1 MKNNKFS
8 IIMVIAIAILSINF
22 FFACNESPVIEEN
35 NNEVILNNGRK
46 GVSIFQ
52 LHKGDRTGKWPN
64 QQCIGEKT
72 LCGLWFQAQRPVDIN
87 TAHATFYAENNN
99 LHLEIDY
106 SNAENVSSWE
116 EDVKN
121 GYIEIKDDIILD
133 NPEFLSQIESTTPIV
148 LKPGRYIIFN
158 VEGKQFSVIINY

>member
-52 LHKGDRTGKWPN
+52 LHKGDRTGK
-64 QQCIGEKT
+64 
-72 LCGLWFQAQRPVDIN
+72 
-87 TAHATFYAENNN
+87 
-99 LHLEIDY
+99 
-106 SNAENVSSWE
+106 
-116 EDVKN
+116 
-121 GYIEIKDDIILD
+121 
-133 NPEFLSQIESTTPIV
+133 
-148 LKPGRYIIFN
+148 
-158 VEGKQFSVIINY
+158 